1 MPSYYEEL
9 LGKAG
14 EIAILQSIISLLQ
27 WDLETHMPPSG
38 IDLRKQ
44 QLAMLSKIAHERMS
58 DPEIEMLLNKIDIQ
72 NLSEPQRR
80 NVYLIRKNYEEQA
93 KLPEKLIMEIAR
105 QRAATIDIWRKAK
118 AASDFAMLK
127 PELEKLFELKKQMA
141 HILMEVKVTS
151 NPYDALIDIY
161 EPKLTADFLN
171 KILKEL
177 KRKVLL
183 LVEKY
188 RATSDTAEAIL
199 KLRIPV
205 DIQRHIV
212 RELAK
217 FLDYDIESN
226 QAWGRIDESEHPFTA
241 GYYQDIRITTRY
253 REDSFTSSIFSIL
266 HEAGHA
272 LYEHSLNPEF
282 MYQPIGTPCSYG
294 FGESQAR
301 LLENIIGRSREFW
314 GYFLPKLCKLT
325 GGFLPS
331 LDLNRFLI
339 AINQIKPSRIRI
351 EADEVTYN
359 LHIIIRFEIELD
371 LFTEKIEISELPQVW
386 NEKYL
391 DYLDLKIENDAEGVL
406 QDIHWASGHFG
417 YFPSYA
423 LGNLYSAQI
432 LSKLEKEVNWR
443 GQIAM
448 GSFLGVKKWLI
459 ENVYSYGNLY
469 DPLDLIKKITGEELS
484 IEYYLNYLKSK
495 YIKLPE
501 I

>member
-1 MPSYYEEL
+1 MPGYYEEL
-9 LGKAG
+9 LSRAR
-14 EIAILQSIISLLQ
+14 EIAILQSTISLLQ
-27 WDLETHMPPSG
+27 WDLETQMPPSG

-44 QLAMLSKIAHERMS
+44 QLAMLSKIAHEMMS
-58 DPEIEMLLNKIDIQ
+58 DPEIERLLNKIDIQ
-72 NLSEPQRR
+72 TLNEPQRR

-93 KLPEKLIMEIAR
+93 KLPEELIMEIAR
-105 QRAATIDIWRKAK
+105 ESAATINIWRKAK
-118 AASDFAMLK
+118 AASDFAMLQ

-141 HILMEVKVTS
+141 HILMEVKATS

-161 EPKLTADFLN
+161 EPKLTTDFLN
-171 KILKEL
+171 KIFKEL
-177 KRKVLL
+177 KRVVLL
-183 LVEKY
+183 LIEKC
-188 RATSDTAEAIL
+188 RAKELDAAEAIL

-205 DIQRHIV
+205 DIQGKIA

-226 QAWGRIDESEHPFTA
+226 QAWGRIDESEHPFTS

-272 LYEHSLNPEF
+272 LYEHNLNPEY
-282 MYQPIGTPCSYG
+282 MYQPIGAPCSYG
-294 FGESQAR
+294 FGESQAKM
-301 LLENIIGRSREFW
+301 LENIIGRSREFW
-314 GYFLPKLCKLT
+314 SYFLPRLMRIA
-325 GGFLPS
+325 GEYLPS

-339 AINQIKPSRIRI
+339 SINQIKPSKIRI

-371 LFTEKIEISELPQVW
+371 LFTEKIKISELPQVW

-391 DYLDLKIENDAEGVL
+391 DYLGLKIENDAEGIL

-432 LSKLEKEVNWR
+432 SSKLEREVNWR
-443 GQIAM
+443 EQIAM
-448 GSFLGVKKWLI
+448 GSFQGVKKWLI
-459 ENVYSYGNLY
+459 ENVYSLGNLY
-469 DPLDLIKKITGEELS
+469 DPLDLIEKITGEELS
-484 IEYYLNYLKSK
+484 VKHYLNYLRKR
-495 YIKLPE
+495 YIKE
-501 I
+501 V